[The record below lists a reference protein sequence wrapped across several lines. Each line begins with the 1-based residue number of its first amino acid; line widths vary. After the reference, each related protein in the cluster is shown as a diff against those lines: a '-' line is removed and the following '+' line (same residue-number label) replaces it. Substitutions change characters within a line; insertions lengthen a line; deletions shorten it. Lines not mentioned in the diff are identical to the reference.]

1 MRQRASGGTRARR
14 LRRALPV
21 LLLGLLAL
29 LSPASAFAEGGKTI
43 AASTPVS
50 LGQQEFGNTAEGQ
63 DLEGQACRYRSYWN
77 VTATAGDLL
86 TIDWEG
92 TPGTELNLMPVG
104 TTDFTL
110 FQTEPVV
117 HQEESS
123 NHKNQATYTAP
134 VSGSM
139 PLYFR
144 SCPFS
149 SDFGEGQPGPYSFL
163 VTDQHALVATIQP
176 YLHLKTTTTVYGS
189 AALAGGSP
197 VPDGTSFDL
206 TVSWPG
212 NHLVQYAAASLAG
225 GLAFPM
231 ALPEEAEGQN
241 VTLAIS
247 RPADGT
253 YQAVKSA
260 EVTAKVAAPP
270 PPAPPV
276 RHHRKHHHRHR
287 RHHHRHHRH

>member
-1 MRQRASGGTRARR
+1 M
-14 LRRALPV
+14 
-21 LLLGLLAL
+21 LGLLAL

-144 SCPFS
+144 SC
-149 SDFGEGQPGPYSFL
+149 
-163 VTDQHALVATIQP
+163 
-176 YLHLKTTTTVYGS
+176 
-189 AALAGGSP
+189 
-197 VPDGTSFDL
+197 
-206 TVSWPG
+206 
-212 NHLVQYAAASLAG
+212 
-225 GLAFPM
+225 
-231 ALPEEAEGQN
+231 
-241 VTLAIS
+241 
-247 RPADGT
+247 
-253 YQAVKSA
+253 
-260 EVTAKVAAPP
+260 
-270 PPAPPV
+270 
-276 RHHRKHHHRHR
+276 
-287 RHHHRHHRH
+287 